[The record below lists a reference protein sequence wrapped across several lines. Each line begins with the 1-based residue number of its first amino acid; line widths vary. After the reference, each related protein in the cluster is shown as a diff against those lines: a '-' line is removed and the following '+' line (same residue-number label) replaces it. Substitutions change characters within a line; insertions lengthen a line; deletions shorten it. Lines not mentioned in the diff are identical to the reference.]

1 MVFPLYAIYGWA
13 RVNRRI
19 ILKEVGKELY
29 TRSMNAW
36 FQPSK
41 RSNYPFNR
49 KLHFPCLI
57 KSSPSVTL
65 RDPVKTMERFL
76 YRGFEQMVRLFP
88 LVLRVIGIYPWEAQ
102 EHLALIFTS

>member
-19 ILKEVGKELY
+19 ILKEVGKEVY
-29 TRSMNAW
+29 TRSMNTW

-41 RSNYPFNR
+41 RPNHHLNK
-49 KLHFPCLI
+49 KLHLPCLI
-57 KSSPSVTL
+57 KSSSVTL
-65 RDPVKTMERFL
+65 RDPVKVIERFL

-88 LVLRVIGIYPWEAQ
+88 LVLRVIGI
-102 EHLALIFTS
+102 